1 MRFFLN
7 YHSFINRKSFFN
19 VLNLLKVYGKFV
31 AYEKSLYRI
40 VGQVHIVEVNLRFK
54 MKINKTK
61 FDRFKLHKL

>member
-31 AYEKSLYRI
+31 DYEFISDCWTSTHR
-40 VGQVHIVEVNLRFK
+40 RS
-54 MKINKTK
+54 K
-61 FDRFKLHKL
+61 FEI

>member
-7 YHSFINRKSFFN
+7 CHSFINRKSFFN